1 MADRLDARNVPDYTL
16 RPNLLFALDLMVD
29 ERAAARATRTAWEAL
44 VYPWGVATLAQSEA
58 FFHPYHVAWEHYH
71 KDEAYHNGTVWP
83 WLDGIAMQRMIEG
96 GQTEM
101 AWRLF
106 RWTSD
111 LALRRGVVGG
121 LPETMDAYP
130 HPGEAEPRL
139 TGTFLQAWSNAEQLR
154 VWYQFFLGVRPD
166 LAKGAVLLAP
176 RLPAALGAVD
186 FTVRVGAAGT
196 IRGIYGGAAGAR
208 RYAYRLAGLSTA
220 LTVDI
225 PPFAVRRFAASAG
238 DSLVVEVRGEELRV
252 RLVSS
257 AGAVK
262 TSVVLAPLPARRA
275 RQAMLDAILAGA
287 AFAAPRPVE
296 SHPVMRR
303 VARRES
309 GR

>member
-1 MADRLDARNVPDYTL
+1 
-16 RPNLLFALDLMVD
+16 
-29 ERAAARATRTAWEAL
+29 
-44 VYPWGVATLAQSEA
+44 
-58 FFHPYHVAWEHYH
+58 
-71 KDEAYHNGTVWP
+71 
-83 WLDGIAMQRMIEG
+83 
-96 GQTEM
+96 
-101 AWRLF
+101 
-106 RWTSD
+106 
-111 LALRRGVVGG
+111 
-121 LPETMDAYP
+121 MDAYP

-166 LAKGAVLLAP
+166 LAKGSVLLAP
-176 RLPAALGAVD
+176 RLPDRLRAVD
-186 FTVRVGAAGT
+186 FTVRVGAGT
-196 IRGIYGGAAGAR
+196 IHGIYDGQPGAR
-208 RYAYRLAGLSTA
+208 LYVYRLAGLSTA

-225 PPFAVRRFAASAG
+225 PPFAVRAFAASSG